1 MVKVVEEEL
10 KMYVREGIRAASITA
25 IEFLTWDRGPW

>member
-1 MVKVVEEEL
+1 MKIVEGEL
-10 KMYVREGIRAASITA
+10 KKDVGEGIRADGITA